1 MDTPKL
7 QPITNKA
14 KHNSGNANNSA
25 PDNEGSTGNNYGGSA
40 RFNNNSG
47 GNGSNV
53 IGSDVSN
60 QSVGSNERYNYGAPP
75 RRDFIA
81 GTRNKYQT
89 PSDTYFSLRSD
100 QSPYYSTQ
108 WNPNRYNNGPNNRNS
123 NHWTNDYNS
132 NNYNSNSNYW
142 QNDQERRRDKTSSP
156 FGNEVDRR
164 PFNTQRKDNN
174 TPTASRTEKRADLTS
189 TVNNIN
195 TSESSNDTGKT
206 LTNTTHTSN
215 ETDREKIE
223 KPKSTEN
230 SKAIEKPRRNAVRS
244 SPRKKVSK
252 TKPLNVK
259 DIPEDKSKTE
269 KKSSSNS
276 VKKKNTDDIADNSRE
291 NSITDDKGETERI
304 ENFTASDCS
313 QIEKCKEE
321 NTTKT
326 VKQNKALESS
336 DNKKEKS
343 KTIENI
349 ADQVCR
355 ESEKSRSINKG
366 SNICDDT
373 SGKTIA
379 EPSIDLNKDVTKVQ
393 TTESSSEVSKDETT
407 NLRCKITKQA
417 KNTNFDKTKQKSK
430 VSDKESNSSDTNLIV
445 EEPLQQTTIQKT
457 IPSDIS
463 RSLDQEQ
470 KTEISD
476 KKQETDE
483 SITFI
488 SESLLEKNDRQI
500 DGNTNSIVVTSYDV
514 NITETTT
521 TDVPC
526 IDNDLNASDIS
537 ENREIN
543 DEEISRLVCRV
554 SPIEKTKAKKPK
566 ISIIPLSR
574 LIRNELIELTDDS
587 SVTEIEDV
595 PPVTL
600 ATFTPNKRVCRPNL
614 VKRRRKISTCS
625 NSSGTTENLIE
636 KVAGMDKFGIKQVI
650 NSCGTRFDEA
660 LKAQAR
666 KRLREEIRRQ
676 LKSMNLETAKD
687 DESVNFVPDDI
698 VDAICIPDIVLE
710 EIRKAFGIEIF
721 CNKNTDALQD
731 AALGIIVSNTQQEAT
746 TSNKATSE
754 ESTPT
759 TIVAAPLQESIVE
772 TSTTTIQPI
781 PDSINTTENVTEN
794 DTTLQKENVSVEP
807 EKVSET
813 NVEQTS
819 SKVAETTNPT
829 TKETENISKENKTRT
844 RRIPMGRKSGR
855 KNVNKDVIRVDSS
868 SSSSSSSTS
877 SSSSS
882 SDTESESSAKSTSS
896 SVKRRRLKL
905 RVDAQNIVESFEKL
919 LLPNLSENLKSRYHN
934 KFSNSTYTRLHFIS
948 CICTSE
954 YNTKKFTK
962 PEIAKIQSNLKS
974 EDRTVALEFL
984 MREIVNVFNKQ
995 KEAAKKERSSN
1006 RLRKSTETADKPHAS
1021 DAPAVE
1027 TSRAHETNDGGI
1039 YVDKANGISTV
1050 AVKST
1055 CGNSIR
1061 KSANA
1066 AEKVDS
1072 AKNCMQSKARSTTP
1086 STTPTKHQNQSVNGQ
1101 TLMSKRAKD
1110 GDRAKSAGN
1119 AEATD
1124 NAVGERHKTG
1134 VNTHSEACNNSFEIN
1149 NTTNQEDSLASVTT
1163 RQPPTATTTCGS
1175 GASNEQGSRNVAF
1188 ESINSRTHLSESSCC
1203 SELQSPTNL
1212 RSLQRDHLFDNKFS
1226 SNGGSLIG
1234 YENSITGLCGISSIP
1249 TLMSSSLFP
1258 NVDLEAL
1265 RQKNI
1270 LGEFVVNNLR
1280 EFDMK
1285 LMELHKR
1292 KMFIEEMILKL
1303 QKDKMEVDM
1312 QTMQL
1317 QNEKFLL
1324 LNTAMTAAASEL
1336 PTRDTARTTP
1346 VSQNTEATPGTSLK
1360 TTARGIQ
1367 TNLPNQRKRRANG
1380 SNTPAVKRKRGPRK
1394 RGGVRKP
1401 GGTRNVGKQPKS
1413 QTNAANATAI
1423 GETSAMDECE
1433 ASPCTAISDL
1443 EQAFSDIEPPFDG
1456 VDMPVSTI
1464 NVRSS
1469 LTQVHLYER
1478 WLVATGE
1485 DGRLYQFN
1493 AKTLKLEKEF
1503 SKHSEAITH
1512 SYLCREK
1519 KMLYTTSLDGYMK
1532 KTSLENFALDIQ
1544 SVYLQEPLQCI
1555 EGKWGSAFIGSR
1567 WGNIFTYDI
1576 SSNILNNSTISSSEA
1591 SITAIKATKEGPRRI
1606 LIVASKSKEIQIRD
1620 ASSGLLLRTLTLP
1633 DAMKAYSLLLDD
1645 GCIYCGTQ
1653 RRDVLKIDFTTGQHL
1668 SPFNCGSG
1676 AVSMRLYQNKF
1687 LLVGSY
1693 DGFVY
1698 VIDKAKERHCGRY
1711 AGCSGNIL
1719 TLVVISNKIIVT
1731 AKDKTLRVIELPQN
1745 LGTKRK

>member
-1 MDTPKL
+1 MDIPKL

-14 KHNSGNANNSA
+14 KHNSGNANNSV
-25 PDNEGSTGNNYGGSA
+25 PDNEGSTGNSYGGSTH
-40 RFNNNSG
+40 FNNNSG

-53 IGSDVSN
+53 NGSDVSN
-60 QSVGSNERYNYGAPP
+60 QSFGSNDKRYNYAAPP
-75 RRDFIA
+75 RRDFVA

-108 WNPNRYNNGPNNRNS
+108 WNQNRYNNGPNNRNS
-123 NHWTNDYNS
+123 NHWTNDYNY
-132 NNYNSNSNYW
+132 NNYNLNSNYW
-142 QNDQERRRDKTSSP
+142 QNDLGRRKDNTSSP
-156 FGNEVDRR
+156 YGNEVDRR
-164 PFNTQRKDNN
+164 TFNTQRKDSN

-189 TVNNIN
+189 TVNNRN
-195 TSESSNDTGKT
+195 TSESPNDTGKT

-215 ETDREKIE
+215 ETDSEKIE

-230 SKAIEKPRRNAVRS
+230 SKAVEKPRRNAVRS

-259 DIPEDKSKTE
+259 DITEDKSKTE

-276 VKKKNTDDIADNSRE
+276 VKKKTTDDIAEDSRE
-291 NSITDDKGETERI
+291 DSVTEDKGETEGI
-304 ENFTASDCS
+304 ENFTASVCS
-313 QIEKCKEE
+313 QIEKCKEQ

-326 VKQNKALESS
+326 VKQNKTLESS

-355 ESEKSRSINKG
+355 ESEKNRSINKG
-366 SNICDDT
+366 SKICDDI
-373 SGKTIA
+373 SDKTRA
-379 EPSIDLNKDVTKVQ
+379 EPSIDLNKDIAKVQ
-393 TTESSSEVSKDETT
+393 TTENSAEVSKDETT
-407 NLRCKITKQA
+407 NLRFKITKQA

-430 VSDKESNSSDTNLIV
+430 
-445 EEPLQQTTIQKT
+445 PLQQTTIQKT

-463 RSLDQEQ
+463 RSLEQEK

-488 SESLLEKNDRQI
+488 SESLLEQKDRQI
-500 DGNTNSIVVTSYDV
+500 DDNINSIVVSSCDV

-537 ENREIN
+537 ENREII

-554 SPIEKTKAKKPK
+554 SPIEKTNPKKPK

-600 ATFTPNKRVCRPNL
+600 ATFTPNKRICRPNL

-687 DESVNFVPDDI
+687 DESANFVPDDI

-721 CNKNTDALQD
+721 CNKSTDALQD
-731 AALGIIVSNTQQEAT
+731 AALDIIVSNKQEQAT
-746 TSNKATSE
+746 TSNQATGE
-754 ESTPT
+754 ESTPM

-772 TSTTTIQPI
+772 TSTATVQPI
-781 PDSINTTENVTEN
+781 PDSVDATENVAED
-794 DTTLQKENVSVEP
+794 DTTLQNEKVSVEP

-813 NVEQTS
+813 NVENAS
-819 SKVAETTNPT
+819 PKVAETANPT
-829 TKETENISKENKTRT
+829 TKETENISNEKKARR
-844 RRIPMGRKSGR
+844 RRIPMGRKSSR
-855 KNVNKDVIRVDSS
+855 KKVNKDVIRVDSS

-882 SDTESESSAKSTSS
+882 SDTESESSDKSTSS

-1021 DAPAVE
+1021 ETPTVE
-1027 TSRAHETNDGGI
+1027 TSRPHEANDGGI
-1039 YVDKANGISTV
+1039 FVDKANGISTV

-1055 CGNSIR
+1055 SGNSIR

-1072 AKNCMQSKARSTTP
+1072 AKNCMQSKPRSTTP
-1086 STTPTKHQNQSVNGQ
+1086 STTPTKHQHQSVNGQ
-1101 TLMSKRAKD
+1101 TLMSKRAED
-1110 GDRAKSAGN
+1110 GGRAKSAGN

-1149 NTTNQEDSLASVTT
+1149 NTTNQEDALASVTT

-1175 GASNEQGSRNVAF
+1175 GASNEQGSRNIAF

-1212 RSLQRDHLFDNKFS
+1212 RSLQRDHLFDNKIS

-1234 YENSITGLCGISSIP
+1234 YENGITGLCGISSIP
-1249 TLMSSSLFP
+1249 TLMPSSLFP

-1346 VSQNTEATPGTSLK
+1346 VSQNTETTPNTPGTSLR

-1367 TNLPNQRKRRANG
+1367 TNLPNQRKRRSNG
-1380 SNTPAVKRKRGPRK
+1380 SNAPAVKRKRGPRK
-1394 RGGVRKP
+1394 RGGVRKS
-1401 GGTRNVGKQPKS
+1401 GGARNVGKQPKS
-1413 QTNAANATAI
+1413 QTDAANAAAI
-1423 GETSAMDECE
+1423 GETPAMGEGE

-1645 GCIYCGTQ
+1645 GSIYCGTQ

-1719 TLVVISNKIIVT
+1719 TLAVISNKIIVT

>member
-14 KHNSGNANNSA
+14 KHNSGNANNSI
-25 PDNEGSTGNNYGGSA
+25 PDNEGSTGNNYGGA
-40 RFNNNSG
+40 RFNNNS

-60 QSVGSNERYNYGAPP
+60 LPVGSNERYNYGATP

-108 WNPNRYNNGPNNRNS
+108 WNQNRYNNGSNNRNS
-123 NHWTNDYNS
+123 NHWTNDYN
-132 NNYNSNSNYW
+132 YNPNSNYW
-142 QNDQERRRDKTSSP
+142 QNDQGRRNDNTSSSYS
-156 FGNEVDRR
+156 NEVDRR

-174 TPTASRTEKRADLTS
+174 RPTASRTEKRADLTS
-189 TVNNIN
+189 TVNNRN

-206 LTNTTHTSN
+206 LTHTTHTPN
-215 ETDREKIE
+215 ETDRKKIE

-230 SKAIEKPRRNAVRS
+230 SKTIEKPRRNAVRS

-252 TKPLNVK
+252 TKKINIT
-259 DIPEDKSKTE
+259 DITEDKSKTE

-276 VKKKNTDDIADNSRE
+276 VKKKTTDDIADDSRE
-291 NSITDDKGETERI
+291 NSITVDKGETERI

-313 QIEKCKEE
+313 QIGKFKEQ
-321 NTTKT
+321 NTTNT
-326 VKQNKALESS
+326 VKQNKALESF
-336 DNKKEKS
+336 DNKKEKR

-349 ADQVCR
+349 SDQVCR
-355 ESEKSRSINKG
+355 ESEKNRSINKG
-366 SNICDDT
+366 SQICDDIT
-373 SGKTIA
+373 DKTIV
-379 EPSIDLNKDVTKVQ
+379 EPSIDLNEDVAEVQ
-393 TTESSSEVSKDETT
+393 TTKNSSEVSKDETN
-407 NLRCKITKQA
+407 NLKLKISKQA
-417 KNTNFDKTKQKSK
+417 KNTNFDKTRQKA
-430 VSDKESNSSDTNLIV
+430 SDKESNNTDTNLIV
-445 EEPLQQTTIQKT
+445 EEPLQHTTIQKT

-463 RSLDQEQ
+463 RSLEHEK
-470 KTEISD
+470 KTEISN
-476 KKQETDE
+476 KKQGTDE

-488 SESLLEKNDRQI
+488 SDSLLEKNERQI
-500 DGNTNSIVVTSYDV
+500 DDNINSIVVSSCDV

-554 SPIEKTKAKKPK
+554 SPIEPHKPK

-595 PPVTL
+595 PPATL

-687 DESVNFVPDDI
+687 DESANFVPDDI

-731 AALGIIVSNTQQEAT
+731 AALDIIVSNTEDEAT

-772 TSTTTIQPI
+772 TSTNTVQPL
-781 PDSINTTENVTEN
+781 PDSIDATENVAEN
-794 DTTLQKENVSVEP
+794 VTTLQKEKVSVEP
-807 EKVSET
+807 EKVSKT

-819 SKVAETTNPT
+819 PKVVETTNST
-829 TKETENISKENKTRT
+829 TNETENISMEKKARR
-844 RRIPMGRKSGR
+844 RRIPMGRKSSR

-974 EDRTVALEFL
+974 EDRTLALEFL

-1006 RLRKSTETADKPHAS
+1006 RLRKSTETVDKPHAS

-1027 TSRAHETNDGGI
+1027 TSRAHVSNDGGI
-1039 YVDKANGISTV
+1039 FVDKANGIYTV

-1055 CGNSIR
+1055 SGNNIR

-1072 AKNCMQSKARSTTP
+1072 AKNCMQSKPRSTTP
-1086 STTPTKHQNQSVNGQ
+1086 SATPTKHQHQSVNGQ
-1101 TLMSKRAKD
+1101 TLMSKRAED
-1110 GDRAKSAGN
+1110 GGRAKSAGN
-1119 AEATD
+1119 AEAAD
-1124 NAVGERHKTG
+1124 NAIGEKHKTG

-1149 NTTNQEDSLASVTT
+1149 NTTNQEDSLTSLTS
-1163 RQPPTATTTCGS
+1163 RQPPTATTICGS
-1175 GASNEQGSRNVAF
+1175 RASNEQGSCNIAF
-1188 ESINSRTHLSESSCC
+1188 ESINSRTHLSESSGC

-1212 RSLQRDHLFDNKFS
+1212 RSLQRDHLFDNKS
-1226 SNGGSLIG
+1226 SNNGGSLIG
-1234 YENSITGLCGISSIP
+1234 YENGITGLCGISSIP

-1346 VSQNTEATPGTSLK
+1346 VSQSTEATPTTTSTSLR

-1367 TNLPNQRKRRANG
+1367 TNLPNQRKRKANI
-1380 SNTPAVKRKRGPRK
+1380 SNAPAIKRKRGPRK
-1394 RGGVRKP
+1394 RGGVRKS

-1413 QTNAANATAI
+1413 QTNAADATAI
-1423 GETSAMDECE
+1423 GETSAMGEGKT
-1433 ASPCTAISDL
+1433 SPCTAISDL

-1485 DGRLYQFN
+1485 DGRLYKFN

-1503 SKHSEAITH
+1503 TKHSEAITH

-1576 SSNILNNSTISSSEA
+1576 SSNILNSSTISSSEA

-1645 GCIYCGTQ
+1645 DCIYCGTQ

-1719 TLVVISNKIIVT
+1719 TLAVISNKIIVT
-1731 AKDKTLRVIELPQN
+1731 SKDKTLRVIELPQN
-1745 LGTKRK
+1745 FGTKRK